1 MAGNDHLET
10 KNMRLFPVI
19 GSLHTA
25 YMIWQVLLKMYF
37 AFIVTYRLAFENIDK
52 DNKEKLMWVTVD
64 FIMDFM
70 FLIDIIITFNKPYYD
85 ENNLLVTDRKMIA
98 NNYLA
103 SWFFI
108 DLIMLTP
115 FSYFKYTSRNQA
127 TFRKKNGTSDE

>member
-1 MAGNDHLET
+1 
-10 KNMRLFPVI
+10 
-19 GSLHTA
+19 
-25 YMIWQVLLKMYF
+25 MYF
-37 AFIVTYRLAFENIDK
+37 AFVVTYRLAFENIDK
-52 DNKEKLMWVTVD
+52 DNKEKLMWVIVD

-103 SWFFI
+103 SWFFM

-115 FSYFKYTSRNQA
+115 MSYFKYTSRNQA
-127 TFRKKNGTSDE
+127 TFRKKNGASDE